1 MTHKKDLNDNKENNY
16 LLNNENKKDN
26 HSKKDDNSNVLNS
39 NDLNIDVFNSVK
51 KDNNSKLNDESP
63 YHVSKMNSTESN
75 K

>member
-1 MTHKKDLNDNKENNY
+1 MHTEQGALDMIKTPRVGVMSWFNIETD
-16 LLNNENKKDN
+16 
-26 HSKKDDNSNVLNS
+26 V

-51 KDNNSKLNDESP
+51 KDNNSKLKNDESP